1 MSREVKGFIV
11 RDDFISSSNTVVSPV
26 YELSD
31 IGLTYAKNKLQYYSS
46 LDQLYSMYVFKL
58 NGLTGLN
65 QTEVNDIINV
75 VKKFSE
81 FLTSNFVVNKQQS
94 IILFVNMY
102 NSQNPTK
109 TITDFNYNTIIS
121 HNNIKTTDYI
131 TFNIYGIVCNFWL
144 SDLAFRTFYPEYDI
158 SIVLPF
164 NNFASIVST
173 TNEFVTAIDNF
184 NLIEFNRRI
193 EENKSN
199 IPPTYTRIINIPYRV
214 PNTSI
219 MKNVYFAFNIYGSQ
233 GNYDH
238 ILKLKLY
245 DMFINTLNLNSA
257 FIENV
262 FPTILNINEFFII
275 PRWDKVAIPSQ
286 VGQVGINSQ
295 ISLSYNEPFNIN
307 KFIKVYNNT
316 DFLRRN
322 TYNVPFDYNNILLQI
337 TNGYYTEPSIRDFA
351 NYYSDFITV
360 TSTHP
365 DFSRMRQRTQRFITL
380 LENMLSVADSGS
392 SAELFNKIS
401 GNSNYRFTIIS
412 RSNISYLSFFFEE
425 HYYYVIPRYEYFNN
439 L

>member
-380 LENMLSVADSGS
+380 LENMLSVADSDS

-425 HYYYVIPRYEYFNN
+425 HYYYVIPRYEYFKN